1 MSSTTAGADG
11 CRPPESPCSAA
22 MKVHKQHHLSLQT
35 IDQNRVVAAIE
46 EDGENGFERTVD
58 ARGIIGKLLVRDDS

>member
-1 MSSTTAGADG
+1 
-11 CRPPESPCSAA
+11 

-35 IDQNRVVAAIE
+35 IDQNRVVATIE

-58 ARGIIGKLLVRDDS
+58 ARGIVGKLLVRDDS